1 MEYIGA
7 IDLGAT
13 KVTAVIADMDGN
25 IAIRLKE
32 AIQIEEGEF
41 TPWRDGLGYHKIA
54 DQLVS
59 MLNRAISESAVS
71 DIKAI
76 GIGSAGPLRDG
87 AIINPPNIKLRRLS
101 AACAPVPLY
110 IPLVDPL
117 SAEFDCCVALEN
129 DCTTAVLGEIYYG
142 AGKEVKDKCS
152 LHLVYVTLSTGFG
165 AGVWNGHLLRGKEGN
180 AAEIGHFFVK
190 EDGLRCGCG
199 NYGCAE
205 AYASG
210 RGMEKNARMR
220 MVNEELGCQSDYG
233 ATLRSLALAIAE
245 REGSEKEVDQYPWQL
260 LNFITPPIIFAA
272 AHAGDRLAQA
282 VIDDGCH
289 YGGIALAN
297 IANAYDPQIITIGGS
312 IMLNQ
317 PQLLAPICEEMVHH
331 INVSAPKVILTPLG
345 EHVVEYGAI
354 ALARQ
359 LLKPDQLAME

>member
-13 KVTAVIADMDGN
+13 KVTTVIADIDGN
-25 IAIRLKE
+25 IVIRLKE
-32 AIQIEEGEF
+32 PIQTEGGEF
-41 TPWRDGLGYHKIA
+41 TPWRDGFGYYKIA
-54 DQLVS
+54 EQLVS
-59 MLNRAISESAVS
+59 MLYRAISDSAVS
-71 DIKAI
+71 EIKVI
-76 GIGSAGPLRDG
+76 GIGSAGPLSDG
-87 AIINPPNIKLRRLS
+87 AIINSTNIKLPRLVTTYTT
-101 AACAPVPLY
+101 APLY

-117 SAEFDCCVALEN
+117 SAEFNCRVALEN
-129 DCTTAVLGEIYYG
+129 DCTTAILGEVYYG
-142 AGKEVKDKCS
+142 AGKDVKDKHS

-205 AYASG
+205 AYVSG

-220 MVNEELGCQSDYG
+220 MINERLGCQTDYG
-233 ATLRSLALAIAE
+233 ATLRSLALAAAAS
-245 REGSEKEVDQYPWQL
+245 EGLEKEVDQYPWQI
-260 LNFITPPIIFAA
+260 LNFITPPLIFAA
-272 AHAGDRLAQA
+272 AHAGDRLAQG
-282 VIDDGCH
+282 VIDDLCH

-297 IANAYDPQIITIGGS
+297 IANAYDPQIITFGGS

-317 PQLLAPICEEMVHH
+317 PQLLAPIYAEMVNH
-331 INVSAPKVILTPLG
+331 INVRAPKVILTPLG

-359 LLKPDQLAME
+359 LLESDQLAME